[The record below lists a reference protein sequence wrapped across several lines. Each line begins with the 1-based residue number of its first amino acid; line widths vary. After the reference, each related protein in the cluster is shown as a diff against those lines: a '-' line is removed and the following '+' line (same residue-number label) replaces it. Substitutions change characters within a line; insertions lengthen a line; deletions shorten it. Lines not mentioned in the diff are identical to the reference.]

1 MAINIIPI
9 NINIIIIYFIGYKL
23 GSDANDSVYY
33 GSTSEPK
40 KEKVNKIYIYIYIQS
55 RVIDKKIF
63 FFFIQVKRMITF
75 WKNGFSID
83 DGPLMD
89 YKSHQNVLKNLEE
102 G

>member
-40 KEKVNKIYIYIYIQS
+40 KEKVNKIYIYIYI
-55 RVIDKKIF
+55 
-63 FFFIQVKRMITF
+63 
-75 WKNGFSID
+75 
-83 DGPLMD
+83 
-89 YKSHQNVLKNLEE
+89 
-102 G
+102 